1 MTYLEKIQINKTNK
15 LEGLHPL
22 TKFWVVL
29 MYSICSFIFD
39 SIKLTSHNLSLL
51 LIPWFFVVVILCA
64 ASGQPKKCAKAF
76 NKVILVVGL
85 IFVVQTF
92 IVPGG
97 ELLWQWK
104 FLKIYEKGLQTAI
117 SLSFMVLDIA
127 GIFVWVFQTTSN
139 KELARAMDE
148 SGINHKVAY
157 VFTNSLQMIDVLGA
171 SSKTIMD
178 AQRARGIETEGNL
191 IVRAKAFF
199 PTLVPLILSG
209 ITSSEER
216 VLTLEARG
224 FSIQGERTHL
234 FNLNRSGWE
243 GAVKIISTVITV
255 LVVVWRI
262 VLWVM

>member
-29 MYSICSFIFD
+29 MYSICCFIFD

-51 LIPWFFVVVILCA
+51 LIPWFLVVVILCA

-76 NKVILVVGL
+76 QKVLLVVGL

-97 ELLWQWK
+97 ALLWQWK
-104 FLKIYEKGLQTAI
+104 FLKIYEKGLQSAI

-171 SSKTIMD
+171 NSKTIMD
-178 AQRARGIETEGNL
+178 AQR
-191 IVRAKAFF
+191 
-199 PTLVPLILSG
+199 
-209 ITSSEER
+209 
-216 VLTLEARG
+216 
-224 FSIQGERTHL
+224 Q
-234 FNLNRSGWE
+234 
-243 GAVKIISTVITV
+243 
-255 LVVVWRI
+255 
-262 VLWVM
+262 

>member
-1 MTYLEKIQINKTNK
+1 M
-15 LEGLHPL
+15 
-22 TKFWVVL
+22 
-29 MYSICSFIFD
+29 
-39 SIKLTSHNLSLL
+39 
-51 LIPWFFVVVILCA
+51 
-64 ASGQPKKCAKAF
+64 
-76 NKVILVVGL
+76 GL

-97 ELLWQWK
+97 ALLWQWK
-104 FLKIYEKGLQTAI
+104 FLKIYEKGLQSAI

-171 SSKTIMD
+171 NSKTIMD

-191 IVRAKAFF
+191 MVRAKAFF

-243 GAVKIISTVITV
+243 GAVKVISTVITV
-255 LVVVWRI
+255 LVVVGRI

>member
-29 MYSICSFIFD
+29 MYSICSFVLD
-39 SIKLTSHNLSLL
+39 SIKLTQYNLSLL
-51 LIPWFFVVVILCA
+51 LIPWFLIVFLLCLT
-64 ASGQPKKCAKAF
+64 SGQPKKCLKAF
-76 NKVILVVGL
+76 NKVLLVVGL

-97 ELLWQWK
+97 VLIWQWK

-139 KELARAMDE
+139 KELARAIDE
-148 SGINHKVAY
+148 SGVNHKVAY
-157 VFTNSLQMIDVLGA
+157 VFTNSLQMIDVL
-171 SSKTIMD
+171 SDNSKTIMD

-191 IVRAKAFF
+191 RVRAKAFF

-224 FSIQGERTHL
+224 FSMKCERTHL
-234 FNLNRSGWE
+234 FNLKRSSWE
-243 GAVKIISTVITV
+243 GAVKVISTVITV
-255 LVVVWRI
+255 LIIAGRI
-262 VLWVM
+262 ALWLM

>member
-39 SIKLTSHNLSLL
+39 SVKLTSHELSLL
-51 LIPWFFVVVILCA
+51 LIPWFLVVVILCA
-64 ASGQPKKCAKAF
+64 VSGQPKKSLKAF
-76 NKVILVVGL
+76 QKVFLVVGL

-104 FLKIYEKGLQTAI
+104 FLKIYEKGLQSAI

-157 VFTNSLQMIDVLGA
+157 VFTNSLQMIDVLGNN
-171 SSKTIMD
+171 SKTIMD
-178 AQRARGIETEGNL
+178 AQRARGIETEGNM

-199 PTLVPLILSG
+199 PTLVPMILSG

-234 FNLNRSGWE
+234 FNLKKSGWE
-243 GAVKIISTVITV
+243 GAVKGISTAVTV
-255 LVVVWRI
+255 LVVVGRI
-262 VLWVM
+262 VLWLV